1 MDYLSLL
8 SSAVSYLE
16 AHLKEDPSYLDVSE
30 AVALSP
36 YHFMRVWKAVTGYTV
51 DEYVRKR
58 KLYLAALDLSSSKE
72 TVLEVGYRY
81 GYQTPESFTKAFV
94 AFHGVTPT
102 YARKHRG
109 SIHPFLPLEI
119 TTSIKGGHLM
129 EFTIEKKKAFKIIGF
144 KRSFDTETAY
154 DRIPAFW
161 GEAMKKLCDP
171 SSSNRSLIEKCH
183 ICEYGVCVSKP
194 NCKDFDYYIAGD
206 YHGEK
211 VPEGYE
217 VLEVPAHLWARFRC
231 LGKLPGAMQSVNTR
245 IYAEWLPNNKEYE
258 MDGNID
264 LEYYSEGDGQ
274 SDNYES
280 EIWLPIKKK

>member
-8 SSAVSYLE
+8 STAVSYLE
-16 AHLKEDPSYLDVSE
+16 THLKEDPSYLDAAE

-81 GYQTPESFTKAFV
+81 GYMTPESFTKAFV
-94 AFHGVTPT
+94 SFHGVTPT

-109 SIHPFLPLEI
+109 SIQQFLPLEI
-119 TTSIKGGHLM
+119 TTSIKGGHVM
-129 EFTIEKKKAFKIIGF
+129 EYKIEKKKAFKIIGL
-144 KRSFDTETAY
+144 KQSFDTETAY

-161 GEAMKKLCDP
+161 GEAMKKICTPDAP
-171 SSSNRSLIEKCH
+171 NRALIEKCR
-183 ICEYGVCVSKP
+183 IGEYGVCVSKP

-217 VLEVPAHLWARFRC
+217 VLEVPARLWARFRC
-231 LGKLPGAMQSVNTR
+231 LGKLPGSIQSVNTR
-245 IYAEWLPNNKEYE
+245 IYSEWLPNNKEYE

-264 LEYYSEGDGQ
+264 LEYYSDGDGQ
-274 SDNYES
+274 ADDYES
-280 EIWLPIKKK
+280 EIWFPIKKK